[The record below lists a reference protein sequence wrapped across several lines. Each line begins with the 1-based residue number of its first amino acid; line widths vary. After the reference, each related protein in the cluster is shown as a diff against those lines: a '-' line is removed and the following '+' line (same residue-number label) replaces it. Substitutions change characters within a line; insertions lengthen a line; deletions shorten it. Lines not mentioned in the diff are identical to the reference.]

1 MIRWALYLSFLGF
14 CLTRCL
20 EAPTEPHDPT
30 IPKGCTRDSIGAL
43 NCPDIKPPKP

>member
-20 EAPTEPHDPT
+20 EAPTEPQEPQEPPEIDTTTVPV
-30 IPKGCTRDSIGAL
+30 CY
-43 NCPDIKPPKP
+43 PDIKPPKL